1 MKGVLTAEPAILLE
15 FKTIRIILL
24 ILCRVVIS
32 LFAFAANECYFH
44 SHSVHLPVNLSVL
57 PPSTWKIFAR
67 LIRKNTHNKKTPP
80 TEVNRLY
87 HFYSALSSIF
97 IVFTINFSTIFIKKQ
112 PLKLSLGY
120 MLLNLTLCS
129 VFTPHARKF
138 IYLQLLNGIIIIRR
152 YFKVC
157 RRICA
162 IQVFHYGIRYSAVKI
177 NLNRSGIRNNDNLE

>member
-97 IVFTINFSTIFIKKQ
+97 IVFTINFSTFFIKKTTVKTFFR
-112 PLKLSLGY
+112 LHVLRFNSLLSLHS
-120 MLLNLTLCS
+120 TRS
-129 VFTPHARKF
+129 
-138 IYLQLLNGIIIIRR
+138 
-152 YFKVC
+152 KVHLSPTS
-157 RRICA
+157 
-162 IQVFHYGIRYSAVKI
+162 Q
-177 NLNRSGIRNNDNLE
+177 RNNHNSTIF